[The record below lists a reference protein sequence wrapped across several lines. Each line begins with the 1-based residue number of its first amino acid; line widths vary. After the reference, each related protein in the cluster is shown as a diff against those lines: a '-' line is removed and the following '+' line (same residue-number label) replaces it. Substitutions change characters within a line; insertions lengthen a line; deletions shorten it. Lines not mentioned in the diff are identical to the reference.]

1 VRDYHGVATRDE
13 ERMPI
18 VEFADIEELRGRVG
32 REVAVSDWLAVT
44 QERIDRFADATED
57 RQWIH
62 LDRERAARSPFGGT
76 IAHGFLTLSLI
87 PHLFGTAIRLP
98 PARMSINYGL
108 DRVRFTSPVPAG
120 KRVRA
125 RFELLDIRDA
135 DGAVDLR
142 WKVTIE
148 VEGTARPACIAETIA
163 RRFEESAEEV
173 R

>member
-1 VRDYHGVATRDE
+1 
-13 ERMPI
+13 MP
-18 VEFADIEELRGRVG
+18 VVTFADLEELRGRIG

-44 QERIDRFADATED
+44 QDRIDRFAEATED

-87 PHLFGTAIRLP
+87 PHLFANALRLP
-98 PARMSINYGL
+98 PAGMSINYGL
-108 DRVRFTSPVPAG
+108 DRVRFTSPVLAG
-120 KRVRA
+120 QRVRA

-135 DGAVDLR
+135 AGPAVDLR

-148 VEGTARPACIAETIA
+148 VEGAVKPACIAETIV
-163 RRFEESAEEV
+163 RRFEEV
-173 R
+173 RG